1 MDSKFEILQKAQTNG
16 YYNAK
21 REGNLSS
28 GERHKLRAT
37 IEELEKLGYLQNSGS
52 RIVYYITELGK
63 QVLQSGSFE
72 QFEKDKSESPEL
84 QAISETFKEI
94 ASLNSKYAEIRELTD
109 ETNQSV
115 IDNSDATRK
124 YSYRTLW
131 FIGIQ
136 ALATILAII
145 LPLLIRRPQVI
156 EWKTSPQVEKKL
168 ESQAILLDHTSLQI
182 DSLTKELQ
190 ILTKK
195 LNSTSNHSLK
205 NK

>member
-1 MDSKFEILQKAQTNG
+1 MTDDG
-16 YYNAK
+16 YLNDPSNRK
-21 REGNLSS
+21 TVFHLSS
-28 GERHKLRAT
+28 
-37 IEELEKLGYLQNSGS
+37 
-52 RIVYYITELGK
+52 LGK
-63 QVLQSGSFE
+63 KVLEFDSFQKYE
-72 QFEKDKSESPEL
+72 EEKRKDPALEI
-84 QAISETFKEI
+84 ISATFKEI
-94 ASLNSKYAEIRELTD
+94 ASLNSKYAEIRELTN

-145 LPLLIRRPQVI
+145 LPILTRRPQVI

-168 ESQAILLDHTSLQI
+168 ESQAILLDHTSRQI

-205 NK
+205 NR